1 MPKLLAA
8 PLGRSFSRPM
18 IMGKER
24 RTGRP
29 PKGAEKRRHKV
40 TVALND
46 QEYDQVSLKAGL
58 TPFTISEYCRK
69 AALRHQVREALS
81 HEERQLLRDLYK
93 MGINLNRLVTWLER
107 GNLNEVALEI
117 IDIQKEFTGINR
129 YFREVLRHGR

>member
-1 MPKLLAA
+1 
-8 PLGRSFSRPM
+8 M

-29 PKGAEKRRHKV
+29 PMGAGKRRHKV
-40 TVALND
+40 TVVLND
-46 QEYDQVSLKAGL
+46 QEYEQVSLKAEL

-93 MGINLNRLVTWLER
+93 IGVNLNSLSFPDL
-107 GNLNEVALEI
+107 G
-117 IDIQKEFTGINR
+117 
-129 YFREVLRHGR
+129 